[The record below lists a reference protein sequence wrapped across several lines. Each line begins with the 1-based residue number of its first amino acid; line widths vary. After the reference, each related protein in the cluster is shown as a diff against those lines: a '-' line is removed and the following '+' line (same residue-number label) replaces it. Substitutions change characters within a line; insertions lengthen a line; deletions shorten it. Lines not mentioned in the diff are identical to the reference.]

1 MTPRQIARVDR
12 NQEEIVAALR
22 GIGCS
27 VLHLH
32 TVGHGCPD
40 ILVGKFGR
48 NILIEIKA
56 EDGELTEDERKF
68 FERWYGQVTIVRTV
82 EDALRLLED
91 MEA

>member
-1 MTPRQIARVDR
+1 MTPRQIARVDA
-12 NQEEIVAALR
+12 NQEKIVAALR